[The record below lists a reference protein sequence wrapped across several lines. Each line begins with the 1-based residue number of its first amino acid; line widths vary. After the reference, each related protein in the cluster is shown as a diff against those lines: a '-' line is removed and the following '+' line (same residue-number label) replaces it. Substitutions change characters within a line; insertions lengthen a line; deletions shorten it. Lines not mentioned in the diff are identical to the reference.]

1 MSTTDLVLLAV
12 TGVLAGAVNA
22 VAGGGSLITFP
33 ALVATGL
40 SPLTANVT
48 NTIAQLPGYLS
59 IVEGYRP
66 HLGGQWPRLRV
77 LLAPTLAGAGAG
89 VALLYWGGEDA
100 FEAVVPWLILGACAL
115 LGLSPRLR
123 ERLAAREGDGSRL
136 TWGLGLAV
144 FGCGAYASYF
154 GAAAGVLL
162 LAVLALGVIDSLQ
175 RLNALNRVL
184 ILVANV
190 AAAPALI
197 WLFPVD
203 WVAVATLAPA
213 TLVGGAIGSRVARRL
228 DDGVLRAVVIAIGI
242 GVAVWML
249 VR

>member
-1 MSTTDLVLLAV
+1 MSTAELVVLAV

-48 NTIAQLPGYLS
+48 NTIAQLPGYLT

-66 HLGGQWPRLRV
+66 HLRGQWPRLRV
-77 LLAPTLAGAGAG
+77 LLLPTLAGAAAG
-89 VALLYWGGEDA
+89 VALLRWGGEGA
-100 FEAVVPWLILGACAL
+100 FEAVVPWLVLAACAL
-115 LGLSPRLR
+115 LALGPRLR
-123 ERLAAREGDGSRL
+123 DRIAAREGEGARL
-136 TWGLGLAV
+136 SWGLGLAV
-144 FGCGAYASYF
+144 FACGAYASYF

-162 LAVLALGVIDSLQ
+162 LAVLALGIVDGLQ

-184 ILVANV
+184 ILIANL

-197 WLFPVD
+197 LLFPVD
-203 WVAVATLAPA
+203 WTAVATLAPA
-213 TLVGGAIGSRVARRL
+213 TLVGGAVGSRLARRL
-228 DDGVLRAVVIAIGI
+228 DDGVLRAIVIAIGI
-242 GVAVWML
+242 GVAIWML
-249 VR
+249 MR